1 MRDRSMNEN
10 EGILWVASRPM
21 GLGRALQKAGYGSRK
36 VAESVVLSGRVQ
48 VDGRT
53 ENDPKVMIGPDSEIQ
68 LDNRPLREAVPA
80 YIVLNKSQRV
90 VCVQSDGPDC
100 QLVSEFMPRN
110 VTGLRHVGRLDSRST
125 GLLLVSN
132 DNGWISTLSESNKL
146 EHEYRVQVE
155 GSLTQLEVTV
165 IEAGINLPKMGTFK
179 PLSVRI
185 VELMNGRTVLNI
197 ILTDGKVRQLRKMF
211 TTLRHKIFYLRRVRV
226 GDVRLGQLAP
236 GTWRHL
242 TAKEVETTRQLAG
255 SKGK

>member
-1 MRDRSMNEN
+1 MHDRRINEN

-21 GLGRALQKAGYGSRK
+21 GLGRALQKAGYGTRK

-48 VDGRT
+48 VDGCL
-53 ENDPKVMIGPDSEIQ
+53 EQDPKIMIGPDSEIQ

-80 YIVLNKSQRV
+80 YIVFNKPQRV
-90 VCVQSDGPDC
+90 VCVSSDGPDC
-100 QLVSEFMPRN
+100 QLVTEFMPRN
-110 VTGLRHVGRLDSRST
+110 VVGLRSVGRMDSRST

-132 DNGWISTLSESNKL
+132 DNPWISSLSESNKL

-197 ILTDGKVRQLRKMF
+197 VLTEGKVRQLRKMF

-226 GDVRLGQLAP
+226 GDVRLGHLAP

-242 TAKEVETTRQLAG
+242 TAKEIEATRSLAE
-255 SKGK
+255 SKSK